1 MYKEYME
8 ENSNQFIHFQTDI
21 VDSIWNTIQSDYK
34 GRWTQIKVLHTSGD
48 G

>member
-21 VDSIWNTIQSDYK
+21 VDSIWNTIQADYK
-34 GRWTQIKVLHTSGD
+34 GNVDKKKGKRMRL
-48 G
+48 